1 MSVPII
7 VSELGERRD
16 SRRQEER
23 GPAEL
28 GLPRAARARPTT
40 LLVSLLLAVVALATG
55 TMAPLLDPHGDLSA
69 QVARGAV
76 VVVFGLSGLVALFV
90 RPEEHQPLVVLL
102 GAALGGVASVSAAL
116 LDAHGHGRAIG
127 SAWLSL
133 SHFAEPLALALLP
146 IVAMHI
152 LFGIPDGS
160 CRLSRLVV
168 AGGYA
173 IGLAL
178 GTALWA
184 QRPGLPLWPVGVE
197 AVVAVSVGGG
207 VSQHRYARSAGLE
220 RQRMQWFGWAAA
232 VTLEA
237 LLVALALRVLLGWPT
252 RAGLV
257 VTVAVAPFAVAVAMC
272 GTRRLATRIDR
283 ILAHTVSL
291 AGLSG
296 VVAAVY
302 LVIVAGLG
310 SAPSRSDRSLLVL
323 SMVSAA
329 VSALLYGPA
338 RQRLG
343 LYANRLVYG
352 EREAPDAVLRTFGS
366 RLSRAIPMDELL
378 LQVAES
384 LRKSLSLSCAEVWT
398 GYEGGLQRSISV
410 PEAPPVRLVLS
421 PEEESV
427 VARAG
432 VTGTAWLSVWL
443 PGVVAGREA
452 SLLRVA
458 PTTHSGRVLGLIVAV
473 RRPGGD
479 QFTSDDDVVLAEL
492 ARQVG
497 LALHNVELD
506 SALQKSLEELRRQ
519 ADQLQE
525 SRARI
530 VAASDAA
537 RRQIER
543 NLHDG
548 AQQHLVALAVNV
560 RLARKLAETDP
571 AASMEILDELGTGL
585 QNAVQELRAL
595 AHGIYPPLLA
605 DRGIEEALRS
615 AAGRAALPTQV
626 EASGLG
632 RHSPEVE
639 AAVYFCC
646 LEALQNA
653 GKHAG
658 EGASATVK
666 VWEEPGALLFE
677 VADNGAGFDAA
688 GAKGKGA
695 GFVNMGDRLGAM
707 GGTLQVRSA
716 PGRGTTL
723 AGRIPL

>member
-1 MSVPII
+1 
-7 VSELGERRD
+7 
-16 SRRQEER
+16 
-23 GPAEL
+23 
-28 GLPRAARARPTT
+28 
-40 LLVSLLLAVVALATG
+40 VVAASAALVYVHAHGG
-55 TMAPLLDPHGDLSA
+55 T
-69 QVARGAV
+69 VA
-76 VVVFGLSGLVALFV
+76 SGLV
-90 RPEEHQPLVVLL
+90 PLARF
-102 GAALGGVASVSAAL
+102 G
-116 LDAHGHGRAIG
+116 
-127 SAWLSL
+127 
-133 SHFAEPLALALLP
+133 EPVALALLP
-146 IVAMHI
+146 VAAMHI

-168 AGGYA
+168 AGGYVV
-173 IGLAL
+173 GTAL
-178 GTALWA
+178 GLSLWA
-184 QRPGLPLWPVGVE
+184 QRPSLPLWPVAVE
-197 AVVAVSVGGG
+197 AVVAVAIGGG
-207 VSQHRYARSAGLE
+207 VSQRRYARSTGLE

-232 VTLEA
+232 IALVV
-237 LLVALALRVLLGWPT
+237 LLVALALRVLLDWPT
-252 RAGLV
+252 RAPLV
-257 VTVAVAPFAVAVAMC
+257 LTVSLVPFAFAIALC
-272 GTRRLATRIDR
+272 STRRLAGRIDR

-291 AGLSG
+291 AGLTC

-302 LVIVAGLG
+302 LVVVAGLG
-310 SAPSRSDRSLLVL
+310 STPSRGERSLLVL
-323 SMVSAA
+323 SMISAA
-329 VSALLYGPA
+329 VAAILYGPA
-338 RQRLG
+338 RQRLT

-384 LRKSLSLSCAEVWT
+384 LRKTLALSSAEVWT
-398 GYEGGLQRSISV
+398 GSGGHLTRSISV
-410 PEAPPVRLVLS
+410 PDVPSTDLTLS

-432 VTGTAWLSVWL
+432 VTGTAWLSVWM
-443 PGVVAGREA
+443 PSVVAGRES

-473 RRPGGD
+473 RPPGGD
-479 QFTSDDDVVLAEL
+479 QFTADDDVVLTEL

-506 SALQKSLEELRRQ
+506 SALQKSLEDLRLQ
-519 ADQLQE
+519 AEQLQE

-560 RLARKLAETDP
+560 RLARRLAETDP
-571 AASMEILDELGTGL
+571 QGSLEILDQLGESL

-605 DRGIEEALRS
+605 DRGIEEALRG

-626 EASGLG
+626 EAAGL
-632 RHSPEVE
+632 RRYSPEME

-658 EGASATVK
+658 PDASAIIK
-666 VWEEPGALLFE
+666 VWEEPGSLRFE
-677 VADNGAGFDAA
+677 VSDDGAGFDAR

-695 GFVNMGDRLGAM
+695 GFVNMGDRVGAM
-707 GGTLQVRSA
+707 GGTVQVNSA
-716 PGRGTTL
+716 PGQGTSL
-723 AGRIPL
+723 SGRIPL